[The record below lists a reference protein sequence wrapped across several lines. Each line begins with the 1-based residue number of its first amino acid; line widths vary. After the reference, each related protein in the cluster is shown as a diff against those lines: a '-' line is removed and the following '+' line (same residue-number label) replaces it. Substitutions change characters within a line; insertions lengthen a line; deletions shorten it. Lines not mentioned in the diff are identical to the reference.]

1 MANPNDLNAT
11 INLVTNGGHETSV
24 LTNKDDGRKFNGSK
38 RKGKNSENIHKV
50 NFKSIAKLGLGIRHV
65 RMANEMVGAYTG
77 DRLAQRKV
85 ETGITFLQ
93 YGVGIA
99 QFGAFG
105 IAYAAGDLA
114 YRTANFEIKRRRENR
129 LSNYLKDLSG
139 NNARNQ
145 SRSIGEKL

>member
-11 INLVTNGGHETSV
+11 INIVTNGGEETSV
-24 LTNKDDGRKFNGSK
+24 LTSKNDGRKFNGTK
-38 RKGKNSENIHKV
+38 KKGKNSENIHKV

-77 DRLAQRKV
+77 DRLSQRKV

-129 LSNYLKDLSG
+129 LANYLKDLSG